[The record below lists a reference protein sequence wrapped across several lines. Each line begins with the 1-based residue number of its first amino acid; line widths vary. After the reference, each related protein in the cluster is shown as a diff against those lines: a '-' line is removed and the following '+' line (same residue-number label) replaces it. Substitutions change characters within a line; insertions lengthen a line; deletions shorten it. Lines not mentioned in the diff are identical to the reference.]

1 MKIVKWLS
9 DRFSNKLGNALVEV
23 EENEVSDVEEM
34 LKLIDGDSVGH
45 FGISVKLVGCPD
57 MPKYEMGKGG
67 MLFTQGQFGYDRAS
81 IMKNKKRYYEVLVSR
96 D

>member
-9 DRFSNKLGNALVEV
+9 NPMSAIIGNALVEV
-23 EENEVSDVEEM
+23 EENEIADIEKM

-45 FGISVKLVGCPD
+45 FGISAKLVGS
-57 MPKYEMGKGG
+57 GKPPEYKNGKSG
-67 MLFTQGQFGYDRAS
+67 LWTYGQFGYDNAS
-81 IMKNKKRYYEVLVSR
+81 NLKVLKRYYEVRVSR